1 MDGEKEGVPQQA
13 DSEKAGM
20 SNLYKLARMEP
31 DMVLGLLRELSEI
44 LVEKGLL
51 DEEDARRV
59 LKGGIEKWKNQN

>member
-1 MDGEKEGVPQQA
+1 
-13 DSEKAGM
+13 
-20 SNLYKLARMEP
+20 MEP